1 MEIKTKIPFRYVAGG
16 CFAACALIYLIIRC
30 GHIPSPYAGSY
41 PYDLLCVLAFAVIAV
56 GLFVSVPMVS
66 AAGSA
71 LLLVRRVICLL
82 YKFRY
87 FLKRFKAISSV
98 LSLLGF
104 LMDYLIPIVFA
115 LLLLITCLNRRSAK
129 TRGMISA
136 AVRFFIPA
144 VYFIISIIRG
154 SILINSGSLLSFALL
169 LLESA
174 GTLCLGFALSELKDK
189 SKAVAA
195 AAPKASGVSD
205 TYEKLTHLKELL
217 DKGIIT
223 QEEFDAK
230 KKDIL
235 GS

>member
-1 MEIKTKIPFRYVAGG
+1 MESKTNIPFRYIAGG
-16 CFAACALIYLIIRC
+16 CFAASAIIYLI
-30 GHIPSPYAGSY
+30 GSGFSHSN
-41 PYDLLCVLAFAVIAV
+41 LSLGLAFAAIAV
-56 GLFVSVPMVS
+56 GLFLSIPMVS

-71 LLLVRRVICLL
+71 LLLVRRVIHLF

-87 FLKRFKAISSV
+87 FFRHFKAISSV

-104 LMDYLIPIVFA
+104 LMNDGPIPIIFA

-129 TRGMISA
+129 TMGMITA

-144 VYFIISIIRG
+144 VYFIINIIRG
-154 SILINSGSLLSFALL
+154 DLINSLSLWRIALL
-169 LLESA
+169 LLESVGA
-174 GTLCLGFALSELKDK
+174 LCLGFAFSELKDK
-189 SKAVAA
+189 PKAAAA
-195 AAPKASGVSD
+195 AAPKTFGVSD

-223 QEEFDAK
+223 QEDFDAK
-230 KKDIL
+230 KRDIL

>member
-1 MEIKTKIPFRYVAGG
+1 MESKTKIPFRYIAGG
-16 CFAACALIYLIIRC
+16 CFAACAIIYLVIRY
-30 GHIPSPYAGSY
+30 GDIPSGGFYH
-41 PYDLLCVLAFAVIAV
+41 YDLLCILAFAVIAV

-71 LLLVRRVICLL
+71 LLLVRRVIFLF

-87 FLKRFKAISSV
+87 FFKHFKAISSV

-104 LMDYLIPIVFA
+104 LMNYLIPIIFA
-115 LLLLITCLNRRSAK
+115 LLLLITCLDRRSAK
-129 TRGMISA
+129 TRGMITA

-144 VYFIISIIRG
+144 VYFIIIIIRG
-154 SILINSGSLLSFALL
+154 SIFINSSSLLSIALL
-169 LLESA
+169 LLESVGA
-174 GTLCLGFALSELKDK
+174 LCLGFAFSELKDK
-189 SKAVAA
+189 PKATAA
-195 AAPKASGVSD
+195 AAPKTFGVSD

>member
-16 CFAACALIYLIIRC
+16 CFAACALIYLIIRY
-30 GHIPSPYAGSY
+30 GHIPSGDIY
-41 PYDLLCVLAFAVIAV
+41 PYDLLCILAFAVIAV

-71 LLLVRRVICLL
+71 LLLVRRVIYLF

-87 FLKRFKAISSV
+87 FFKRFKAISSV

-104 LMDYLIPIVFA
+104 LMNYLIPIIFA
-115 LLLLITCLNRRSAK
+115 LLLLITCLDRRSAK
-129 TRGMISA
+129 TRGMITA

-144 VYFIISIIRG
+144 VYFIIIIIRE
-154 SILINSGSLLSFALL
+154 SSLMNFISLLRIALL

-174 GTLCLGFALSELKDK
+174 GALCLGFAFSELKDK
-189 SKAVAA
+189 PKTIVAA
-195 AAPKASGVSD
+195 TAPKASGVSD

-223 QEEFDAK
+223 QEDFDAK
-230 KKDIL
+230 KRDIL
-235 GS
+235 DS